1 MQNGD
6 GRMKILILSCNTG
19 EGHNSAGWAVKEY
32 LELQG
37 HQVVMEDMMLL
48 KGARTSKAVGG
59 AYVGIVKHF
68 PLLFGLGYRL
78 GGWVSSDKRK
88 SPVYYACSLLAGTL
102 KGYLEQKR
110 FDAVVT
116 PHLYPAET
124 LTAMKKKG
132 WLKIPVVAIGTDY
145 TCIPFWEETD
155 CEYYVIPHEDL
166 IEEFVKRGIPR
177 EKLLPW
183 GIPVRQSFMKQWN
196 KKEARKI
203 CHIPQ
208 NNKSYLV
215 MGGSMGFG
223 KIQIF
228 VLELARRMEADENMV
243 VICGNNK
250 KLEKLLKRELVHR
263 KNVKVLGYTDQV
275 AAYMAACDVIFT
287 KPGGLSSTEAAMM
300 RIPMVHTNP
309 IPGCE
314 TKNVE
319 FFQKHGMSIGKRSF
333 VGQVR
338 TGEKLLERGIDV
350 TARDKKE
357 DTPKYRFLR
366 LIFCDIFGIGRFI
379 IAGTLHAGLLH
390 GVRSMTARIVIDLSV
405 YCVLIGRQ
413 ITNIRDQ
420 FLIAVTLVFPSLGF

>member
-1 MQNGD
+1 
-6 GRMKILILSCNTG
+6 MKILILSCNTG

-102 KGYLEQKR
+102 KGYLEQNR

-155 CEYYVIPHEDL
+155 CDCYIVPQKDL
-166 IEEFVKRGIPR
+166 LGELIHKG
-177 EKLLPW
+177 LPKKQLFPL
-183 GIPVRQSFMKQWN
+183 GIPVKQAFSTQ
-196 KKEARKI
+196 KKRSLARKL
-203 CHIPQ
+203 CRLPSDAHV
-208 NNKSYLV
+208 YLV
-215 MGGSMGFG
+215 MSGSMGFG
-223 KIQIF
+223 K
-228 VLELARRMEADENMV
+228 VNLLVAELIRKLEADEYVV
-243 VICGNNK
+243 VICGNNRR
-250 KLEKLLKRELVHR
+250 LRQILQTTFG
-263 KNVKVLGYTDQV
+263 KNPQVRILGFTDHV
-275 AAYMAACDVIFT
+275 PAYMDASDVIFS
-287 KPGGLSSTEAAMM
+287 KPGGLTSTEAAV
-300 RIPMVHTNP
+300 RQIALVHTSP

-314 TKNVE
+314 TKNLA
-319 FFQKHGMSIGKRSF
+319 FFTSHGMS
-333 VGQVR
+333 
-338 TGEKLLERGIDV
+338 V
-350 TARDKKE
+350 TARTVHGQVTLGRRLMKNE
-357 DTPKYRFLR
+357 D
-366 LIFCDIFGIGRFI
+366 
-379 IAGTLHAGLLH
+379 
-390 GVRSMTARIVIDLSV
+390 ARIEMQKQQNHCIPHDS
-405 YCVLIGRQ
+405 
-413 ITNIRDQ
+413 
-420 FLIAVTLVFPSLGF
+420 AVEICRLAEKLYAQRNHL

>member
-1 MQNGD
+1 
-6 GRMKILILSCNTG
+6 
-19 EGHNSAGWAVKEY
+19 
-32 LELQG
+32 
-37 HQVVMEDMMLL
+37 
-48 KGARTSKAVGG
+48 
-59 AYVGIVKHF
+59 
-68 PLLFGLGYRL
+68 
-78 GGWVSSDKRK
+78 
-88 SPVYYACSLLAGTL
+88 
-102 KGYLEQKR
+102 
-110 FDAVVT
+110 
-116 PHLYPAET
+116 
-124 LTAMKKKG
+124 MKKKG

-287 KPGGLSSTEAAMM
+287 KPGGAE
-300 RIPMVHTNP
+300 
-309 IPGCE
+309 
-314 TKNVE
+314 
-319 FFQKHGMSIGKRSF
+319 
-333 VGQVR
+333 
-338 TGEKLLERGIDV
+338 
-350 TARDKKE
+350 
-357 DTPKYRFLR
+357 
-366 LIFCDIFGIGRFI
+366 
-379 IAGTLHAGLLH
+379 
-390 GVRSMTARIVIDLSV
+390 
-405 YCVLIGRQ
+405 
-413 ITNIRDQ
+413 
-420 FLIAVTLVFPSLGF
+420 

>member
-155 CEYYVIPHEDL
+155 CDCYIVPQKDL
-166 IEEFVKRGIPR
+166 LGELIHKGLPKKRLFP
-177 EKLLPW
+177 L
-183 GIPVRQSFMKQWN
+183 GIPVKQAFSTQ
-196 KKEARKI
+196 KKRSLARKF
-203 CHIPQ
+203 CRLPSDAHV
-208 NNKSYLV
+208 YLV
-215 MGGSMGFG
+215 MSGSMGFG
-223 KIQIF
+223 K
-228 VLELARRMEADENMV
+228 VNLLVAELIRKLEADEYVV
-243 VICGNNK
+243 VICGNNRR
-250 KLEKLLKRELVHR
+250 LRQILQTTFG
-263 KNVKVLGYTDQV
+263 KNPQVRILGFTDHV
-275 AAYMAACDVIFT
+275 PAYMDASDVIFS
-287 KPGGLSSTEAAMM
+287 KPGGLTSTEAAV
-300 RIPMVHTNP
+300 RQIALVHTSP

-314 TKNVE
+314 TKNLA
-319 FFQKHGMSIGKRSF
+319 FFTSHGMS
-333 VGQVR
+333 
-338 TGEKLLERGIDV
+338 V
-350 TARDKKE
+350 TARTVHGQVTLGRRLMKNE
-357 DTPKYRFLR
+357 D
-366 LIFCDIFGIGRFI
+366 
-379 IAGTLHAGLLH
+379 
-390 GVRSMTARIVIDLSV
+390 ARIEMQKQQNHCIPHDS
-405 YCVLIGRQ
+405 
-413 ITNIRDQ
+413 
-420 FLIAVTLVFPSLGF
+420 AVEICRLAEKLYAQRNHL

>member
-1 MQNGD
+1 
-6 GRMKILILSCNTG
+6 MKILILSCNTG
-19 EGHNSAGWAVKEY
+19 EGHNSAGRAVKEY

-59 AYVGIVKHF
+59 AYVGIVKHC

-78 GGWVSSDKRK
+78 GGWVSSDTRK
-88 SPVYYACSLLAGTL
+88 SPVYYTCSLLEGTL
-102 KGYLEQKR
+102 QRYLEQNR
-110 FDAVVT
+110 FDAIVT

-155 CEYYVIPHEDL
+155 CDYYVIPHEDL
-166 IEEFVKRGIPR
+166 IDEFAKRGVPR

-183 GIPVRQSFMKQWN
+183 GIPVRQNFMKEWD
-196 KKEARKI
+196 KREARKI

-208 NNKSYLV
+208 ESKSYLV

-250 KLEKLLKRELVHR
+250 KLETLLKRELVHR
-263 KNVKVLGYTDQV
+263 KNVRVLGYTDQV

-287 KPGGLSSTEAAMM
+287 KPGGLSSTEAAVMG
-300 RIPMVHTNP
+300 IPMVHTNP

-314 TKNVE
+314 TKNV
-319 FFQKHGMSIGKRSF
+319 
-333 VGQVR
+333 
-338 TGEKLLERGIDV
+338 
-350 TARDKKE
+350 
-357 DTPKYRFLR
+357 
-366 LIFCDIFGIGRFI
+366 
-379 IAGTLHAGLLH
+379 
-390 GVRSMTARIVIDLSV
+390 
-405 YCVLIGRQ
+405 
-413 ITNIRDQ
+413 
-420 FLIAVTLVFPSLGF
+420 